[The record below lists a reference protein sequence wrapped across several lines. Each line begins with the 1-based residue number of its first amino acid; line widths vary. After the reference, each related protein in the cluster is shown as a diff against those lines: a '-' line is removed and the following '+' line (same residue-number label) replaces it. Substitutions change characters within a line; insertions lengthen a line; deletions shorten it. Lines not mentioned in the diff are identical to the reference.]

1 VRSPTSPGDC
11 GHQATGK
18 AGQGAGREPDAGCA
32 ERLIR
37 RCDGSSVMQVGYVL
51 RFGDQVARAAEQ
63 TTRPVTSAGCGD
75 RAHCRLTEAAL
86 PTSWEAVY
94 ATQMGTFCAVRP
106 WSVAGLPGPAGNS
119 GVSGQNSRSVPRG
132 GHRHPVLLRSCT
144 PDRPGHGPKAAFT
157 GAVRCHRAPSGFA
170 GAAHPPLP
178 YATARYER
186 SPWPVGAS

>member
-1 VRSPTSPGDC
+1 VTAVTRRPARPSREP
-11 GHQATGK
+11 
-18 AGQGAGREPDAGCA
+18 GREPDAGCA

-51 RFGDQVARAAEQ
+51 RSGDQVARAAEQ

-75 RAHCRLTEAAL
+75 RAHCRLIWAAL

-106 WSVAGLPGPAGNS
+106 WSLASRRAPWPGWELGCKRPEQPERPAGWAPPCSVAAGPARRIDLGTVRRQRAQTQS
-119 GVSGQNSRSVPRG
+119 CVIARPVASPEPHTRLSRMLS
-132 GHRHPVLLRSCT
+132 T
-144 PDRPGHGPKAAFT
+144 
-157 GAVRCHRAPSGFA
+157 
-170 GAAHPPLP
+170 
-178 YATARYER
+178 RYER